1 MYIRA
6 QKAVEAIV
14 LEGDEQLGIQ
24 IVCRSL
30 EEPLRIIAANHAVK
44 EKARGI
50 QAGMTCMG
58 YGNSVIAINKFNQV

>member
-1 MYIRA
+1 MVRRDH
-6 QKAVEAIV
+6 VN
-14 LEGDEQLGIQ
+14 
-24 IVCRSL
+24 R
-30 EEPLRIIAANHAVK
+30 LRIIAADHAVK